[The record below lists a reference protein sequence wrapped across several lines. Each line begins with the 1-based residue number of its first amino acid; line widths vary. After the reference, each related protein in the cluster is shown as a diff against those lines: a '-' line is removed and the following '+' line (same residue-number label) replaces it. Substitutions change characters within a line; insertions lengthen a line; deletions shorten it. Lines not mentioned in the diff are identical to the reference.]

1 MNTSE
6 MPVRERLLDKN
17 CPLRIE
23 NQYTVLT
30 KRRQGDIDRE
40 VLEVFS
46 VTMNART
53 AIKALKEMDINITLS
68 TMHNKIKILNQKGL
82 ITLISRGHYQTT
94 GVA

>member
-1 MNTSE
+1 
-6 MPVRERLLDKN
+6 MPVSERLLDKN

-82 ITLISRGHYQTT
+82 ITLMYRGYYQTT